1 MLFGAREYRVLPNP
15 QNGFGRY
22 LTRARIGVTGQ
33 GVCCAF
39 RVKNPRGIDAVKEA
53 VTRLGLTCAEEAD
66 NGPVREP

>member
-22 LTRARIGVTGQ
+22 LTRARIGVTDRGLR
-33 GVCCAF
+33 AF
-39 RVKNPRGIDAVKEA
+39 RVKNPRGVDAVKEA

-66 NGPVREP
+66 KGPVREP